1 MQTQEEAESVAYQ
14 NVLAEAER
22 HMRGPAPLPVMC
34 DNCRHFHRFS
44 SEDKWQMVAAVP
56 EGMENRH
63 NVCRA
68 VCEELGV
75 CDLRLD
81 DLGGMVYEASFMEC
95 SEEDGFEER
104 VDR

>member
-1 MQTQEEAESVAYQ
+1 MQSEAEAVAAAESC
-14 NVLAEAER
+14 VLAAAER
-22 HMRGPAPLPVMC
+22 HMRGPSPLPIKC
-34 DNCRHFHRFS
+34 GNCLHFHHFS

-56 EGMENRH
+56 EGMENRN

-81 DLGGMVYEASFMEC
+81 DLGGMVYEPDFAEC
-95 SEEDGFEER
+95 SEEDGYEER
-104 VDR
+104 DL